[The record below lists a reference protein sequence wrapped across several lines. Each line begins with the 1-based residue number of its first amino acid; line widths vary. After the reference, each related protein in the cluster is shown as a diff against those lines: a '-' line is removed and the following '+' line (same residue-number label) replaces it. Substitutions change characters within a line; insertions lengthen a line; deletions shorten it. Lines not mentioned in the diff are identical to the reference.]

1 MIKNSRLTTISA
13 LLLALS
19 TTTFAAEEQCTV
31 VEQATPDE
39 AKKYIQCLDKQI
51 ETLTRIQ
58 QTWINKITLDLNKI
72 QEDTGNSQLLPIFK
86 RSIINYQKY
95 LEDSCK
101 WRYLHKVPNA
111 TQAAIVYKRCELRI
125 LEQHI
130 TVLKQPI

>member
-19 TTTFAAEEQCTV
+19 TTTFAVEEQCTV

-51 ETLTRIQ
+51 ESLTRIQ

-72 QEDTGNSQLLPIFK
+72 QEDSGNTQLLPIFK
-86 RSIINYQKY
+86 RSIISHDKY
-95 LEDSCK
+95 VEDSCK

-111 TQAAIVYKRCELRI
+111 TQAAIVYKRCELRM